1 MDQSLSRRQM
11 GLFLLS
17 AFVWPLD
24 VPSLRD
30 ASRKKKKIEEV
41 CSFCPRSYQFRK
53 KKKKKR
59 EENKNYKTASFSF
72 SFFRMDRWMV
82 IWMDGRVGPPKCRHF
97 HPPPL
102 TPPPTRKVSAIEQ
115 SIFIAL
121 YFGRRNWLKRWRIWA
136 CHATQSHHTFLP
148 LTNSTI
154 IIIYILF
161 TYRKA
166 TSSSSTTTTNNKGGR
181 HFQMHGLVLLALV
194 IPLFK
199 QNRKLCY
206 IRAA

>member
-121 YFGRRNWLKRWRIWA
+121 YFGRRNWLKR
-136 CHATQSHHTFLP
+136 
-148 LTNSTI
+148 
-154 IIIYILF
+154 
-161 TYRKA
+161 
-166 TSSSSTTTTNNKGGR
+166 
-181 HFQMHGLVLLALV
+181 
-194 IPLFK
+194 
-199 QNRKLCY
+199 
-206 IRAA
+206 